1 MHLCCLSCL
10 YVAELQVLMQW
21 SSTQAKCSV
30 QDIQDAME
38 VDQSNTDNT
47 NPLLAPRTVKF
58 EVQVYR
64 TKAHQYL
71 VDVQRLE
78 GHLYLYLD
86 LCGDLL
92 SIIKAAEDAAHFNQ
106 GQQWTQHM

>member
-1 MHLCCLSCL
+1 M
-10 YVAELQVLMQW
+10 
-21 SSTQAKCSV
+21 
-30 QDIQDAME
+30 QDAME
-38 VDQSNTDNT
+38 VDNSNSATA
-47 NPLLAPRTVKF
+47 LVAPRTVKF

-71 VDVQRLE
+71 VDVQRLD

-92 SIIKAAEDAAHFNQ
+92 SIMKAAEGPAQFGQNQ
-106 GQQWTQHM
+106 WAQHM

>member
-1 MHLCCLSCL
+1 
-10 YVAELQVLMQW
+10 
-21 SSTQAKCSV
+21 
-30 QDIQDAME
+30 ME
-38 VDQSNTDNT
+38 VDNSNADSSST
-47 NPLLAPRTVKF
+47 PLLVPRTVKF

-92 SIIKAAEDAAHFNQ
+92 SIMKAAEGPPQFSQ
-106 GQQWTQHM
+106 GQQQWSQHM

>member
-1 MHLCCLSCL
+1 
-10 YVAELQVLMQW
+10 
-21 SSTQAKCSV
+21 
-30 QDIQDAME
+30 ME
-38 VDQSNTDNT
+38 VDNSNSAT
-47 NPLLAPRTVKF
+47 PLLAPRTVKF

-71 VDVQRLE
+71 VDVQRLD

-92 SIIKAAEDAAHFNQ
+92 SIMKAAEGPSQFGQNQ
-106 GQQWTQHM
+106 WSQHM

>member
-1 MHLCCLSCL
+1 
-10 YVAELQVLMQW
+10 
-21 SSTQAKCSV
+21 
-30 QDIQDAME
+30 ME
-38 VDQSNTDNT
+38 VDNSNSATA
-47 NPLLAPRTVKF
+47 LVAPRTVKF

-71 VDVQRLE
+71 VDVQRLD

-92 SIIKAAEDAAHFNQ
+92 SIMKAAEGPAQFGQNQ
-106 GQQWTQHM
+106 WAQHM

>member
-1 MHLCCLSCL
+1 M
-10 YVAELQVLMQW
+10 
-21 SSTQAKCSV
+21 
-30 QDIQDAME
+30 QDAME
-38 VDQSNTDNT
+38 VDNSNADSAT
-47 NPLLAPRTVKF
+47 PMLAPRTVKF

-71 VDVQRLE
+71 VDVQRLD

-92 SIIKAAEDAAHFNQ
+92 SMIEAAEGVSQYAQQQ
-106 GQQWTQHM
+106 GQQWSQHM